1 MYRRGRFSRAT
12 HGHRRANLALRGGPP
27 EPGGLA
33 RLVARAGLGLGALLL
48 AVGSVGAVSHVER
61 TYGGHYSA
69 VPARPSRV
77 VVADLAANRRARGTS
92 PPGLARWREA
102 ARAEGVEIE
111 HVIVESLAGL
121 DVDRY
126 GAIVL
131 PGQERLA
138 DAEWDRVLALL
149 RDGVGLIFTGHPGLQ
164 HRNGKQRER
173 VLLES
178 LLPGAVF
185 KRIRR
190 PAGVLRVAL
199 GGPLTA
205 GLAPGERVEL
215 SPGRSALALRGPG
228 SLAWG
233 AQGGALDAAEAA
245 MVHGRVEQGPLVWLS
260 PDVSWFSDAARAER
274 LLRNALRYALH
285 EPVLELRPWPGG
297 ATAAALVGAD
307 PAALA
312 ELLEAG
318 LAQSNL
324 PEPQRLDGDA
334 DRRLAR
340 LLTWLGAVEHEGG
353 LYALADG
360 SAWLAGEERG
370 GLEAA
375 LRKELGMHNVWLTR
389 APELARW
396 SRERQGLRAE
406 LEVLAPGHAR
416 IILHNAGAAAVEH
429 ATARVYLPPG
439 ARPPMRVEV
448 SWFVERP
455 LLHVDSAREW
465 VDLIAPEIPP
475 GESARYSF
483 RY

>member
-1 MYRRGRFSRAT
+1 
-12 HGHRRANLALRGGPP
+12 
-27 EPGGLA
+27 
-33 RLVARAGLGLGALLL
+33 VARAGLWLGALLL
-48 AVGSVGAVSHVER
+48 TVGSVSVVSHVER
-61 TYGGHYSA
+61 TYGGHFSA

-77 VVADLAANRRARGTS
+77 AVADLAANRRARGTS
-92 PPGLARWREA
+92 PPGLARWRDA
-102 ARAEGVEIE
+102 ARAEGVELE

-149 RDGVGLIFTGHPGLQ
+149 REGVGLIFTGHPGLQ
-164 HRNGKQRER
+164 QRNGKQRER

-178 LLPGAVF
+178 LLPGASF
-185 KRIRR
+185 KRLRR

-205 GLAPGERVEL
+205 GLGPGELVEL
-215 SPGRSALALRGPG
+215 SPGRKVLALRGPG

-233 AQGGALDAAEAA
+233 ARPGVVDAAEGA
-245 MVHGRVEQGPLVWLS
+245 MIHGRVELGPLVWLS
-260 PDVSWFSDAARAER
+260 ADASWFSDAARAEL

-285 EPVLELRPWPGG
+285 EPVLELRRWPGG
-297 ATAAALVGAD
+297 AAAAALVGAD
-307 PAALA
+307 PAVLA
-312 ELLEAG
+312 ELFDAG

-324 PEPQRLDGDA
+324 PEPQRLPGDA

-353 LYALADG
+353 LYALAEG
-360 SAWLAGEERG
+360 SAWLAGDEG
-370 GLEAA
+370 VSLEAA
-375 LRKELGMHNVWLTR
+375 LRAELGMHNVWLTR

-396 SRERQGLRAE
+396 SRARRGLRAE

-416 IILHNAGAAAVEH
+416 ITLHNAGAAAVER

-439 ARPPMRVEV
+439 ARPPTRVEG
-448 SWFVERP
+448 SWFRSSP

-465 VDLIAPEIPP
+465 VDVIVPEIQP
-475 GESARYSF
+475 GESAGYSF